1 MEEEL
6 LNKILTKV
14 VDLDGRFDKM
24 DQQFDKLVIKVI
36 DMDERMKSLATKDE
50 LAETRSNIITTIDR
64 FAKLHETLDQELVAL
79 RSKYDRLEERLM
91 FVENKLG
98 IKTV

>member
-6 LNKILTKV
+6 LNKILIKV
-14 VDLDGRFDKM
+14 VDIDERLKQTVTHEQFSARFDDAM
-24 DQQFDKLVIKVI
+24 T
-36 DMDERMKSLATKDE
+36 S
-50 LAETRSNIITTIDR
+50 IDR

-79 RSKYDRLEERLM
+79 RSKYDRLEERLI

-98 IKTV
+98 IKTL